1 MLINNHV
8 RFVRK
13 KQKCIKL
20 EQISLI
26 RFLISVLFISS
37 SIIILVF
44 DLIKVKQTNELN
56 MLNSQI
62 AQIETTQKNVDE
74 KIKILTN
81 GIEDNTNQ
89 LKLLQ
94 NNENKI
100 KQNIE
105 KQEEIYTDLTEKNKN
120 YRSFNHLL
128 SIIYSSEIFDS
139 VTELQKL
146 AFYVR
151 QSSSMIPGNPLYIKL
166 FDSRYSQDKIEFLN
180 TIMNK
185 NNLIIIMKLDD
196 GTKLGG
202 FLHSKIP
209 NSVN

>member
-44 DLIKVKQTNELN
+44 YLIKAKQTNELN

-105 KQEEIYTDLTEKNKN
+105 KQEEINTDLTEKTKTIGVLIIF
-120 YRSFNHLL
+120 YQL
-128 SIIYSSEIFDS
+128 SIH
-139 VTELQKL
+139 LK
-146 AFYVR
+146 
-151 QSSSMIPGNPLYIKL
+151 
-166 FDSRYSQDKIEFLN
+166 FL
-180 TIMNK
+180 IM
-185 NNLIIIMKLDD
+185 
-196 GTKLGG
+196 
-202 FLHSKIP
+202 
-209 NSVN
+209 

>member
-44 DLIKVKQTNELN
+44 YLIKAKQTNELN

-128 SIIYSSEIFDS
+128 SIIHSSEIFDS
-139 VTELQKL
+139 VNRIT
-146 AFYVR
+146 
-151 QSSSMIPGNPLYIKL
+151 
-166 FDSRYSQDKIEFLN
+166 KISFLCE
-180 TIMNK
+180 T
-185 NNLIIIMKLDD
+185 IIIND
-196 GTKLGG
+196 TWQ
-202 FLHSKIP
+202 STIY
-209 NSVN
+209 